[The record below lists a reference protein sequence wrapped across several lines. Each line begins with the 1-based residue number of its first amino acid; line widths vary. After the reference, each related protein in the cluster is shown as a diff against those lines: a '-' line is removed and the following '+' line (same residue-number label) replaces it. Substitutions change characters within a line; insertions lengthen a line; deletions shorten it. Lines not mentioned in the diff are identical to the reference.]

1 VLLLLQLIATAREVE
16 LVKRFK
22 SAISRITSCLLI
34 VAIAWIALLGD
45 YGHSQS
51 YNDRTLVTT
60 ILTSAQ
66 IAAALALFAAI
77 FSVQRRPAVFRP
89 DGKVVDRQMNVSLWS
104 RYSFQWCAD
113 ILRNAGKDV
122 FENKDLPAMDH
133 TVRSES
139 ATASFRNMVLKDD
152 SLPLWV
158 QIFWQFRWPLIWQW
172 AAILFS
178 NFFDVA
184 PTFATLQLLRY
195 LEARKDDGDLDPMAW
210 KYVIGIIVASVSTH
224 LVDSRIMW
232 LVMSGM
238 FALYINIRSID
249 VFSL

>member
-1 VLLLLQLIATAREVE
+1 LQLIVTAREVE
-16 LVKRFK
+16 FVTRFK
-22 SAISRITSCLLI
+22 SAISRVTTCVVI
-34 VAIAWIALLGD
+34 VVTAWVALLGD
-45 YGHSQS
+45 YGRSQS
-51 YNDRTLVTT
+51 YSNRIFVTS

-77 FSVQRRPAVFRP
+77 FSVRRRPAVFRL
-89 DGKVVDRQMNVSLWS
+89 DGKIVDRQMNVSLWS
-104 RYSFQWCAD
+104 RYSFQWCVD
-113 ILRNAGKDV
+113 ILRNAGKDK
-122 FENKDLPAMDH
+122 FENEDLPAMDH
-133 TVRSES
+133 VVRSEK

-184 PTFATLQLLRY
+184 PAFATLQLLQY
-195 LEARKDDGDLDPMAW
+195 LETRKDADDLDPMAW
-210 KYVIGIIVASVSTH
+210 KYVIGIVVATVSSH

-238 FALYINIRSID
+238 FCSNVILCSTNMFPA
-249 VFSL
+249 